1 MIPRLKDEYKSKI
14 IDDLQKKFSMRNKH
28 MVPKFIKV
36 VLNMGLGLDA
46 NDKKKLQN
54 CIDDMSL
61 ISGQRPIVT
70 KFKKSISNFKTRK
83 GSSAGVKVT
92 LRSNKMYE
100 FIDRLVN
107 IALPRIND
115 FQGLSLDGFDNFGNY
130 SFGIKEHIIFP
141 EINFDKVDRIRGMDI
156 TIVTSGEDKKSTHA
170 LLEAMN
176 FPFNKKLENKIN
188 RHQQIAEQ
196 KIKKDQI
203 ESLSIDFEKN
213 PDILTNITKD
223 GLIKV
228 GFAAESEDLQLNAQ
242 KKLTNK
248 KLDLIVANDITQ
260 KNSGFGT
267 DNNQVT
273 LIDRHGS
280 IEELPLLSKY
290 QVAHKIL
297 DRVSQLFY
305 Q

>member
-1 MIPRLKDEYKSKI
+1 MIPRLKVEYEKKI
-14 IDDLQKKFSMRNKH
+14 IDDLQKRFSMRNKH

-54 CIDDMSL
+54 CIEDISL

-83 GSSAGVKVT
+83 GSNAGVKVT
-92 LRSNKMYE
+92 LRNNKMYE

-107 IALPRIND
+107 IALPRIKD
-115 FQGLSLDGFDNFGNY
+115 FQGLTANGFDNFGNY

-176 FPFNKKLENKIN
+176 FPFNKKLE
-188 RHQQIAEQ
+188 
-196 KIKKDQI
+196 KKVKKVKQVI
-203 ESLSIDFEKN
+203 IQENEEK
-213 PDILTNITKD
+213 
-223 GLIKV
+223 KV
-228 GFAAESEDLQLNAQ
+228 N
-242 KKLTNK
+242 
-248 KLDLIVANDITQ
+248 
-260 KNSGFGT
+260 
-267 DNNQVT
+267 
-273 LIDRHGS
+273 
-280 IEELPLLSKY
+280 
-290 QVAHKIL
+290 
-297 DRVSQLFY
+297 
-305 Q
+305 